1 MHIGVS
7 SSKSLIIVFNVLLV
21 LLING
26 EKTMKSNKIVI
37 IALIALIVAVV
48 SIGSVSA
55 GLFDFLGG
63 NSNATDNSLDGK
75 EINLAAAASLK
86 NVFDD
91 KLIPMFQQKYPGV
104 KVTPTYA
111 SSGDLQTQIEN
122 GLETDVFMSA
132 ANKQMNAL
140 VEKDL
145 IDNNT
150 NLQFLENKVVLIVPA
165 DSNSNISSF
174 DDLKNVEGNI
184 AIGDPESVP
193 AGQYA
198 QEVLNNTGIWDDV
211 ESKLSLGTD
220 VTAVLNQVAQ
230 GSAECGIVYATDAK
244 STDDVKVICEAPEDA
259 LKTPVIYPVAAIKD
273 AKDADA
279 AQKFLDFL
287 QTKEAKDIFV
297 EYGFTI
303 HE

>member
-1 MHIGVS
+1 
-7 SSKSLIIVFNVLLV
+7 
-21 LLING
+21 
-26 EKTMKSNKIVI
+26 MKSMKKL
-37 IALIALIVAVV
+37 ALIAILAAIV
-48 SIGSVSA
+48 IVSA
-55 GLFDFLGG
+55 GTASAGWFDFLGG
-63 NSNATDNSLDGK
+63 DSGNTTNANLTGQ
-75 EINLAAAASLK
+75 EVNLAAAASLK
-86 NVFDD
+86 NAFDE
-91 KLIPMFQQKYPGV
+91 KLIPMFEQKYPGV

-122 GLETDVFMSA
+122 GLAADVFMSA
-132 ANKQMNAL
+132 ANKQMNKLAEEDL
-140 VEKDL
+140 V
-145 IDNNT
+145 DNST

-174 DDLKNVEGNI
+174 DDLKNVKGNI

-198 QEVLNNTGIWDDV
+198 KEVLNNTGIWNDV

-244 STDDVKVICEAPEDA
+244 SMPDKVKVVCEAPDNA
-259 LKTPVIYPVAAIKD
+259 LKTPVIYPVAALKNSTD
-273 AKDADA
+273 SNATKA
-279 AQKFLDFL
+279 FMDFL
-287 QTKEAKDIFV
+287 QTKESKDVLV

>member
-1 MHIGVS
+1 
-7 SSKSLIIVFNVLLV
+7 
-21 LLING
+21 
-26 EKTMKSNKIVI
+26 MKYNKIVI

-259 LKTPVIYPVAAIKD
+259 LKTPVIYPVASIKD

-287 QTKEAKDIFV
+287 QTQEAKDVFV

>member
-1 MHIGVS
+1 M
-7 SSKSLIIVFNVLLV
+7 KSMKKL
-21 LLING
+21 LLIA
-26 EKTMKSNKIVI
+26 VL
-37 IALIALIVAVV
+37 AAVV
-48 SIGSVSA
+48 IVSVGSVSA
-55 GLFDFLGG
+55 GFFDFLGG
-63 NSNATDNSLDGK
+63 DSNSTDTSLDGK
-75 EINLAAAASLK
+75 EVNLAAAASLK

-91 KLIPMFQQKYPGV
+91 KLIPMFEKQYPGV

-140 VEKDL
+140 VEKGI
-145 IDNNT
+145 IDNET

-198 QEVLNNTGIWDDV
+198 KEVLNNTGIWDDV

-259 LKTPVIYPVAAIKD
+259 LNTPVIYPIAAIKD
-273 AKDADA
+273 TNDTDATN
-279 AQKFLDFL
+279 KFMDFL
-287 QTKEAKDIFV
+287 QTKEAKDVFV
-297 EYGFTI
+297 EYGFTL

>member
-1 MHIGVS
+1 MRS
-7 SSKSLIIVFNVLLV
+7 MKKLMLIAILAA
-21 LLING
+21 
-26 EKTMKSNKIVI
+26 IVI
-37 IALIALIVAVV
+37 V
-48 SIGSVSA
+48 SAGTVSA

-63 NSNATDNSLDGK
+63 DSSNSTNANLTGQ
-75 EINLAAAASLK
+75 EVNLAAAASLK
-86 NVFDD
+86 NAFDE
-91 KLIPMFQQKYPGV
+91 KLIPMFQEKYPGV

-122 GLETDVFMSA
+122 GLEADVFMSA
-132 ANKQMNAL
+132 ANKQMNKLAEEDL
-140 VEKDL
+140 V
-145 IDNNT
+145 DNST

-174 DDLKNVEGNI
+174 DDLKNISGNI

-198 QEVLNNTGIWDDV
+198 QEVLNNTGIWSDV

-244 STDDVKVICEAPEDA
+244 SMPDDVKVICEAPDDA
-259 LKTPVIYPVAAIKD
+259 LKTPVIYPVAALKNSTDDNATI
-273 AKDADA
+273 A
-279 AQKFLDFL
+279 FMDFL
-287 QTKEAKDIFV
+287 QTKEAKDVFV

>member
-1 MHIGVS
+1 
-7 SSKSLIIVFNVLLV
+7 
-21 LLING
+21 
-26 EKTMKSNKIVI
+26 MKLNKKM
-37 IALIALIVAVV
+37 LIVAVIAV
-48 SIGSVSA
+48 IAIVCASSVVSA
-55 GLFDFLGG
+55 GFFDFLSGG
-63 NSNATDNSLDGK
+63 SDTSLDGK
-75 EINLAAAASLK
+75 EVNLAAAASLK
-86 NVFDD
+86 NVYDE
-91 KLIPMFQQKYPGV
+91 KLIPMFEEKYPGA

-122 GLETDVFMSA
+122 GLETDIFMSA

-140 VEKDL
+140 AEEGL
-145 IDNNT
+145 IDNDT

-165 DSNSNISSF
+165 DSNANISSF
-174 DDLKNVEGNI
+174 EDLKDVDGNI

-198 QEVLNNTGIWDDV
+198 KEVLTNLGIWDAV

-230 GSAECGIVYATDAK
+230 ESAECGIVYATDAK
-244 STDDVKVICEAPEDA
+244 STDDVKVICEAPDSA
-259 LKTPVIYPVAAIKD
+259 LKTPVIYPVAMIKD

-279 AQKFLDFL
+279 AQAFLDFL
-287 QTKEAKDIFV
+287 QTKEAKDVFV

>member
-1 MHIGVS
+1 
-7 SSKSLIIVFNVLLV
+7 
-21 LLING
+21 
-26 EKTMKSNKIVI
+26 MKSNKILI
-37 IALIALIVAVV
+37 IALIALIIAVV
-48 SIGSVSA
+48 SVGSVSA

-63 NSNATDNSLDGK
+63 NSNATDTSLDGK
-75 EINLAAAASLK
+75 EVNLAAAASLK
-86 NVFDD
+86 NVYDE
-91 KLIPMFQQKYPGV
+91 KLIPMFQEKYPGA

-132 ANKQMNAL
+132 ANKQMDAL
-140 VEKDL
+140 AEKGL
-145 IDNNT
+145 IDNST

-287 QTKEAKDIFV
+287 QTKEAKDVFV

>member
-1 MHIGVS
+1 
-7 SSKSLIIVFNVLLV
+7 
-21 LLING
+21 
-26 EKTMKSNKIVI
+26 MKSNKIVI

-63 NSNATDNSLDGK
+63 NSNSADNSLDGK

-145 IDNNT
+145 IDNKT

-165 DSNSNISSF
+165 DSNSSISSF
-174 DDLKNVEGNI
+174 DDLKNVKGNI

-198 QEVLNNTGIWDDV
+198 QEVLNNTGIWSDV

-244 STDDVKVICEAPEDA
+244 STGDVKVICEAPEDA

>member
-1 MHIGVS
+1 
-7 SSKSLIIVFNVLLV
+7 
-21 LLING
+21 
-26 EKTMKSNKIVI
+26 MKSNKIAI
-37 IALIALIVAVV
+37 IAIIAIVVAVV
-48 SIGSVSA
+48 SIGSCSA
-55 GLFDFLGG
+55 GFFDFLNSG
-63 NSNATDNSLDGK
+63 NSTDTSLNGQ
-75 EINLAAAASLK
+75 EVNLAAAASLK
-86 NVFDD
+86 NVYDE
-91 KLIPMFQQKYPGV
+91 KLIPMFEQKYPGV

-132 ANKQMNAL
+132 ANKQMDAL
-140 VEKDL
+140 VEKGI
-145 IDNNT
+145 IDNDT

-174 DDLKNVEGNI
+174 DDLKDVDGNI

-198 QEVLNNTGIWDDV
+198 QEVLNNTDIWDDV

-230 GSAECGIVYATDAK
+230 GSADCGIVYATDAK
-244 STDDVKVICEAPEDA
+244 STDEVKVVCEAPEDA
-259 LKTPVIYPVAAIKD
+259 LDTPVIYPVAAIKD
-273 AKDADA
+273 TNDTDATKA
-279 AQKFLDFL
+279 FMDFL

-297 EYGFTI
+297 DYGFTI

>member
-1 MHIGVS
+1 
-7 SSKSLIIVFNVLLV
+7 
-21 LLING
+21 
-26 EKTMKSNKIVI
+26 MKLNKKM
-37 IALIALIVAVV
+37 LIVAVIAV
-48 SIGSVSA
+48 IAIVCASSVVSA
-55 GLFDFLGG
+55 GFFDFLSG
-63 NSNATDNSLDGK
+63 NSSDTSLDGK
-75 EINLAAAASLK
+75 EVNLAAAASLK
-86 NVFDD
+86 NVYDE
-91 KLIPMFQQKYPGV
+91 KLIPMFQEKYPGA

-132 ANKQMNAL
+132 ANKQMDAL
-140 VEKDL
+140 ADEGL
-145 IDNNT
+145 IDNET

-165 DSNSNISSF
+165 DSNANISSF
-174 DDLKNVEGNI
+174 DDLKNVEGTI

-198 QEVLNNTGIWDDV
+198 KEALTNIGIWDSV

-230 GSAECGIVYATDAK
+230 GSADCGIVYATDAK
-244 STDDVKVICEAPEDA
+244 STDDVKVICEAPDDA
-259 LKTPVIYPVAAIKD
+259 LKTPVIYPVAMIKD

-279 AQKFLDFL
+279 AQAFLDFL

>member
-1 MHIGVS
+1 M
-7 SSKSLIIVFNVLLV
+7 KSMKKILLV
-21 LLING
+21 AA
-26 EKTMKSNKIVI
+26 
-37 IALIALIVAVV
+37 IALIAIVCA
-48 SIGSVSA
+48 SSAVSA
-55 GLFDFLGG
+55 GWFDFLGG
-63 NSNATDNSLDGK
+63 SGNSTDTSLDGK
-75 EINLAAAASLK
+75 EVNLAAAASLK
-86 NVFDD
+86 NAFDE
-91 KLIPMFQQKYPGV
+91 KLIPMFQEKYPGV

-122 GLETDVFMSA
+122 GLEADVFMSA
-132 ANKQMNAL
+132 ANKQMNKLAEEGL
-140 VEKDL
+140 V
-145 IDNNT
+145 DNST

-165 DSNSNISSF
+165 DSNANISSF
-174 DDLKNVEGNI
+174 DDLKNISGNI

-198 QEVLNNTGIWDDV
+198 QEVLNNTGIWNDV

-244 STDDVKVICEAPEDA
+244 SMPDDVKVICEAPDDA
-259 LKTPVIYPVAAIKD
+259 LKTPVIYPVAALKNSTD
-273 AKDADA
+273 DNATKA
-279 AQKFLDFL
+279 FMDFL
-287 QTKEAKDIFV
+287 QTKEAKDVFV

>member
-1 MHIGVS
+1 
-7 SSKSLIIVFNVLLV
+7 
-21 LLING
+21 
-26 EKTMKSNKIVI
+26 MKSNKILI
-37 IALIALIVAVV
+37 IALIAIIVAVV
-48 SIGSVSA
+48 SVGSVSA

-63 NSNATDNSLDGK
+63 NSNATDTSLDGT
-75 EINLAAAASLK
+75 EVNLAAAASLK
-86 NVFDD
+86 NVYDE
-91 KLIPMFQQKYPGV
+91 KLIPMFEQKYPGV

-132 ANKQMNAL
+132 ANKQMDAL
-140 VEKDL
+140 VEEG
-145 IDNNT
+145 IINNDT

-230 GSAECGIVYATDAK
+230 GSADCGIVYATDAK
-244 STDDVKVICEAPEDA
+244 STDDVKVICEAPDDA

-273 AKDADA
+273 TNDTDATKA
-279 AQKFLDFL
+279 FMDFL
-287 QTKEAKDIFV
+287 QTQEAKDVFV
-297 EYGFTI
+297 DYGFTI

>member
-1 MHIGVS
+1 M
-7 SSKSLIIVFNVLLV
+7 KSMKKLLLV
-21 LLING
+21 AILL
-26 EKTMKSNKIVI
+26 
-37 IALIALIVAVV
+37 AVV
-48 SIGSVSA
+48 VVSVGSCSA
-55 GLFDFLGG
+55 GWFDFLNGG
-63 NSNATDNSLDGK
+63 NSTDTSLDGQ
-75 EINLAAAASLK
+75 EVNLAAAASLK

-91 KLIPMFQQKYPGV
+91 KLIPMFEEKYPGV

-132 ANKQMNAL
+132 ANKQMDAL
-140 VEKDL
+140 VEKGI
-145 IDNNT
+145 IDNDT

-165 DSNSNISSF
+165 DSDSNISSF
-174 DDLKNVEGNI
+174 DDLKDVEGNI

-198 QEVLNNTGIWDDV
+198 KEVLNNTGVWDDV

-230 GSAECGIVYATDAK
+230 GSADCGIVYATDAN
-244 STDDVKVICEAPEDA
+244 STDDVKVVCEAPEDA
-259 LKTPVIYPVAAIKD
+259 LNTPVIYPIAAIKNTND
-273 AKDADA
+273 TNATNA
-279 AQKFLDFL
+279 FMDFL
-287 QTKEAKDIFV
+287 QTQEAKDIFV
-297 EYGFTI
+297 EYGFTL

>member
-1 MHIGVS
+1 MTYLKRRI
-7 SSKSLIIVFNVLLV
+7 
-21 LLING
+21 
-26 EKTMKSNKIVI
+26 TMKSMKKLLLVAI
-37 IALIALIVAVV
+37 LLAVV
-48 SIGSVSA
+48 VVSVGSCSA
-55 GLFDFLGG
+55 GWFDFMSGG
-63 NSNATDNSLDGK
+63 NSTDTSLDGQ
-75 EINLAAAASLK
+75 EVNLAAAASLK

-91 KLIPMFQQKYPGV
+91 KLIPMFEEKYPGV

-140 VEKDL
+140 VDKGI
-145 IDNNT
+145 IDNAT

-165 DSNSNISSF
+165 DSDSNISSF

-198 QEVLNNTGIWDDV
+198 KEVLNNTGIWDDV

-220 VTAVLNQVAQ
+220 VTAVLTQVAQ
-230 GSAECGIVYATDAK
+230 GSADCGIVYATDAK

-259 LKTPVIYPVAAIKD
+259 LDTPVIYPIAAIKD
-273 AKDADA
+273 TNDTDATNA
-279 AQKFLDFL
+279 FMDFL
-287 QTKEAKDIFV
+287 QTQEAKDIFV
-297 EYGFTI
+297 EYGFTL

>member
-1 MHIGVS
+1 MHIDVS

>member
-1 MHIGVS
+1 
-7 SSKSLIIVFNVLLV
+7 
-21 LLING
+21 
-26 EKTMKSNKIVI
+26 MKSNKILI
-37 IALIALIVAVV
+37 IALIALIIAVV
-48 SIGSVSA
+48 SVGSVSA

-63 NSNATDNSLDGK
+63 NSNSTDTSLDGK
-75 EINLAAAASLK
+75 EVNLAAAASLK
-86 NVFDD
+86 NVYDE
-91 KLIPMFQQKYPGV
+91 KLIPMFQEKYPGA

-140 VEKDL
+140 AEKGL

-211 ESKLSLGTD
+211 ESKVSLGTD

-244 STDDVKVICEAPEDA
+244 STDDVKVICEAPDDA

-279 AQKFLDFL
+279 AQ
-287 QTKEAKDIFV
+287 
-297 EYGFTI
+297 
-303 HE
+303 